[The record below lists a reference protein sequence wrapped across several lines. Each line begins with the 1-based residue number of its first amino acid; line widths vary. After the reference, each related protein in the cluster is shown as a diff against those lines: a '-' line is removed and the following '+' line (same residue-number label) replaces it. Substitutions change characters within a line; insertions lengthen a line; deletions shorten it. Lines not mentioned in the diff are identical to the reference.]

1 MQSLAFSM
9 LVARLSSASMISV
22 IHSPRSPSCTLSGNL
37 YDVAF
42 RCDPYLTKKVLE
54 TLGIGEICEIYGGYL
69 RSSSTTDSVLEYE
82 IIERE

>member
-22 IHSPRSPSCTLSGNL
+22 ILSLRSPSCTLSGRL

-42 RCDPYLTKKVLE
+42 RCDPYLPQKVLE

-69 RSSSTTDSVLEYE
+69 RLSSTTDSV
-82 IIERE
+82 